1 MLSAGIAIVF
11 LLLSS
16 TCNGVDADS
25 HPQLS
30 AVSPRV
36 DNVSSSLTA
45 TFTFT
50 VPRDSHDDG
59 FSDWIGVVCLHPEEA
74 SQAECEMPGF
84 MRCPNPDVSG
94 ILVRVP
100 AYLASLLLGII
111 IIYHPEEAAQGVWT
125 QLLTVYSLLISA
137 IIAVY
142 TKGLTRFHS
151 GMTVFLV
158 LSPLS
163 LTLLVYTLLGFIG
176 RPHRL
181 DSILSS
187 ERKHLLPR
195 LLVILFWL
203 IALFLLLF
211 TSIANEK
218 HFTPALPC
226 DDLPD
231 KGHAAA
237 TVYSLISVPYV
248 GTLFVILVTFAVYSA
263 GDARS
268 IAIIIGTVTPFLL
281 LLIAAV
287 YAAVRSRG
295 DLTGEIAKANISG
308 MRNKFWAYWAL
319 FGQRFRYPF
328 LHLYGVFLV
337 PMIYWVIF
345 NEARLAGTADNI
357 FAVSFGQVLAT
368 FVVLDPL
375 WQVIKM
381 SPGAVGWFRD
391 LTITRWATGGPKH
404 GPTRLLN
411 TQPDHEEMVSL
422 NRWNK

>member
-1 MLSAGIAIVF
+1 MLPAGISLLF
-11 LLLSS
+11 LLLASS
-16 TCNGVDADS
+16 CNGAGANS
-25 HPQLS
+25 S
-30 AVSPRV
+30 AVSPRA
-36 DNVSSSLTA
+36 DNGSSSPTA

-50 VPRDSHDDG
+50 IPRDSHDDG
-59 FSDWIGVVCLHPEEA
+59 FSDWMGVVCLHPEKA

-84 MRCPNPDVSG
+84 VRCPNPDVSG

-163 LTLLVYTLLGFIG
+163 LTLLVYTILGFIG

-211 TSIANEK
+211 TSIANDK

-226 DDLPD
+226 DDLED

-237 TVYSLISVPYV
+237 IVYSLISVPYV
-248 GTLFVILVTFAVYSA
+248 GTLLLILTTLAVYGSA
-263 GDARS
+263 GDAR
-268 IAIIIGTVTPFLL
+268 ANAMIIGTVTPFGI

-287 YAAVRSRG
+287 YAAVRSRRA
-295 DLTGEIAKANISG
+295 LTGEIGKANVRG
-308 MRNKFWAYWAL
+308 KRNKFWAYWAL
-319 FGQRFRYPF
+319 FGQRYPF
-328 LHLYGVFLV
+328 LHLCGIFLV
-337 PMIYWVIF
+337 PVVYWVIF
-345 NEARLAGTADNI
+345 NEIRLAGTADNI
-357 FAVSFGQVLAT
+357 FAISFGQVLAT

-381 SPGAVGWFRD
+381 APGAVGWFRD
-391 LTITRWATGGPKH
+391 LTITRWATGRPKH
-404 GPTRLLN
+404 GPTGLLH
-411 TQPDHEEMVSL
+411 TQLESEEMVSL
-422 NRWNK
+422 NRSNK

>member
-1 MLSAGIAIVF
+1 MLSAGIALLSI
-11 LLLSS
+11 LLLASS
-16 TCNGVDADS
+16 SQANGVGANS
-25 HPQLS
+25 YPRAS
-30 AVSPRV
+30 AVAPRA
-36 DNVSSSLTA
+36 DNASSSPTG

-59 FSDWIGVVCLHPEEA
+59 FSDWIGVVCLHPELA
-74 SQAECEMPGF
+74 TQADCEMPGF
-84 MRCPNPDVSG
+84 CPNPDVSG

-100 AYLASLLLGII
+100 AYLANLLLGII

-137 IIAVY
+137 VIAVY

-163 LTLLVYTLLGFIG
+163 LTLLVYTLLGFFG

-187 ERKHLLPR
+187 QRKHLLPR
-195 LLVILFWL
+195 LLVIFFWL
-203 IALFLLLF
+203 IALFLLIY
-211 TSIANEK
+211 TSIANDK
-218 HFTPALPC
+218 RFTPPLPC
-226 DDLPD
+226 DDLQD
-231 KGHAAA
+231 KGHFAAI
-237 TVYSLISVPYV
+237 VYSLIFVPYLGILLV
-248 GTLFVILVTFAVYSA
+248 ILGTLAVYSA
-263 GDARS
+263 GDSRS
-268 IAIIIGTVTPFLL
+268 NGIIIGTVTPFLL

-287 YAAVRSRG
+287 YAAVRSRRA
-295 DLTGEIAKANISG
+295 LTGEVARANISG

-319 FGQRFRYPF
+319 FGQRYPF
-328 LHLYGVFLV
+328 LHLCGVFLV

-345 NEARLAGTADNI
+345 NEVRLADTADNI
-357 FAVSFGQVLAT
+357 FAISFGQVLAT

-381 SPGAVGWFRD
+381 SPGAVGWFKD
-391 LTITRWATGGPKH
+391 LTIIRWATGRPKH
-404 GPTRLLN
+404 GPTQLLN
-411 TQPDHEEMVSL
+411 TQLEHEEMVSL